1 MDHMEHPEQ
10 VWLAEYRQGRVEALG
25 QLVDHFRRP
34 LYAFISRLMDGHV
47 DADEVFQEVWLRAIK
62 NLDRFDDEKVLSWLF
77 RIAHNLVIDR
87 SRRARPAASLDA
99 PVREDEEPLGQR
111 VAAAGLPP
119 DREAS
124 GHDLGTRIAAAV
136 ARLPGE
142 QREVFLLRMEGDVPF
157 KDIAR
162 MQKVSINTALARMQ
176 YALAKLRE
184 ELKDDYHLV
193 GRNKHEMP

>member
-1 MDHMEHPEQ
+1 MDVMEQPEQ
-10 VWLAEYRQGRVEALG
+10 AWLAEYRQGRVEALG

-34 LYAFISRLMDGHV
+34 LYAFISRMMDGHV

-62 NLDRFDDEKVLSWLF
+62 NLDRFNDDKLLSWLF

-87 SRRARPAASLDA
+87 SRRCKPSASLDA
-99 PVREDEEPLGQR
+99 PVHEGDEALGQR
-111 VAAAGLPP
+111 VAAPGLTP
-119 DREAS
+119 ATVAA
-124 GHDLGTRIAAAV
+124 GHDMGARIAAAV
-136 ARLPGE
+136 GRLPVE
-142 QREVFLLRMEGDVPF
+142 QREVFLLRMEGDLPF

-184 ELKDDYHLV
+184 ELRDDYRSI
-193 GRNKHEMP
+193 GRHES

>member
-87 SRRARPAASLDA
+87 SRRARPVASLDA
-99 PVREDEEPLGQR
+99 PVREDEVPLGQR

-142 QREVFLLRMEGDVPF
+142 QREVFLLRMEGDVSF

-176 YALAKLRE
+176 YALAKVRE